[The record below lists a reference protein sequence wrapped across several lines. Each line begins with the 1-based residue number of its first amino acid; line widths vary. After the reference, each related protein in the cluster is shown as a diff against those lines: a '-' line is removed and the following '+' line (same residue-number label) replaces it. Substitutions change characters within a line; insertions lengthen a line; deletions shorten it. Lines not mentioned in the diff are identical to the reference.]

1 VSGLLCRGGS
11 GTGERREADE
21 ALTGGGAGD
30 LSIDR
35 RGGISTAESGGGD
48 WREGGR
54 GGRVGFVTGTR
65 LGDAFSGLLGGVLN
79 GDTRSR
85 EAARGWVGA
94 REGLESWNV
103 KFAGF
108 AGILGF
114 DARWGWGASPVDPAD
129 VDNPGD
135 R

>member
-1 VSGLLCRGGS
+1 VSGLLCRGVS
-11 GTGERREADE
+11 GTGERREADD
-21 ALTGGGAGD
+21 ALIGGGAGD

-35 RGGISTAESGGGD
+35 RGGISTADSGGGD

-54 GGRVGFVTGTR
+54 RGRIGFAAPAR

-85 EAARGWVGA
+85 EAACGWVGA

-103 KFAGF
+103 RFAGF

-114 DARWGWGASPVDPAD
+114 DARLGWGASPVDPAD
-129 VDNPGD
+129 VDDPGE